1 MGKWLVCAAWP
12 YINAIPHLGTLIGS
26 VLSAD
31 VFARYLRLKGEDVV
45 YVSGSDEHGTPI
57 EVEAI
62 RRNISP
68 KEYTDKMHEIV
79 SDLFKKWGISF
90 DNYTRT
96 ENPIHI
102 EFVRGF
108 YKKIEKNGYVFTKIQ
123 QLPYCPNCKRF
134 LPDRFVE
141 GVCPYCGYEKA
152 RGDQCDNCGRLLEPI
167 QLVNPHCV
175 ICGAT
180 PEIRETKH
188 WFFNLSAFQDKLK
201 EYIENNKN
209 LPDNAKNFSLQLI
222 KEGLKPRSLTRDN
235 KWGIPAPFE
244 GAKDKTIY
252 VWMEA
257 VLGYISATI
266 EWSIKTGQPEKWKEY
281 WFDSSTKSVYFI
293 GKDNIPFHTL
303 IFPALLMATHEN
315 YTLPWNVVS
324 TEYLQFEGE
333 KFSKSRGIGIW
344 ADEALKLFPVDYFRY
359 VLISIRPEKH
369 DTSFRW
375 DVFKQLV
382 NDELNDIIGNFIH
395 RTLTFIYN
403 RFNGEIPKLGDLTE
417 DDKKVLKRMEIVTE
431 ESGKLLE
438 KFRYKDALSTVVS
451 LMHTGNQYLSNTEP
465 WALIKKNKERASTI
479 LNICAQ
485 LVASFAIL
493 IEPFMPFTAEKI
505 WKELLNMP
513 GSVHEQNWE
522 RAKTPI
528 LKEGHKINKP
538 VTLFKKIPKDVD
550 LNEIRSKEIGKT

>member
-1 MGKWLVCAAWP
+1 LGKWLVCAAWP

-493 IEPFMPFTAEKI
+493 IEPFMPFTAERI

>member
-315 YTLPWNVVS
+315 YTLPWNAVS

-359 VLISIRPEKH
+359 VVISIRPEKH

-438 KFRYKDALSTVVS
+438 KFRYNDALSTVVS

-493 IEPFMPFTAEKI
+493 IEPFMPFTAERI

>member
-493 IEPFMPFTAEKI
+493 IEPFMPFTAERI

>member
-31 VFARYLRLKGEDVV
+31 VFARYLRLKGEDVI

-62 RRNISP
+62 RKNISP

-102 EFVRGF
+102 EFVREF

-167 QLVNPHCV
+167 QLINPRCV
-175 ICGAT
+175 ICGAA

-244 GAKDKTIY
+244 GAEDKTIY

-281 WFDSSTKSVYFI
+281 WFDSNTKSVYFI

-344 ADEALKLFPVDYFRY
+344 ADEAIKLFPVDYFRY

-403 RFNGEIPKLGDLTE
+403 RFNGEIPRLGDLTE
-417 DDKKVLKRMEIVTE
+417 DDKKVLKKMEIVTE

-465 WALIKKNKERASTI
+465 WALIKKNKERAGTI

-493 IEPFMPFTAEKI
+493 VEPFMPFTAEKI

-513 GSVHEQNWE
+513 SSIHEQNWE

-528 LKEGHKINKP
+528 LREGHKINKP

-550 LNEIRSKEIGKT
+550 LNKIRLKEFSKT

>member
-1 MGKWLVCAAWP
+1 VCAAWP

-281 WFDSSTKSVYFI
+281 WFDSNTKSVYFI

>member
-1 MGKWLVCAAWP
+1 MRKLGKWLVCAAWP

-102 EFVRGF
+102 EFVRGI

-167 QLVNPHCV
+167 QLVNSHCV

-257 VLGYISATI
+257 VLGLS
-266 EWSIKTGQPEKWKEY
+266 
-281 WFDSSTKSVYFI
+281 
-293 GKDNIPFHTL
+293 L
-303 IFPALLMATHEN
+303 IH
-315 YTLPWNVVS
+315 
-324 TEYLQFEGE
+324 
-333 KFSKSRGIGIW
+333 I
-344 ADEALKLFPVDYFRY
+344 
-359 VLISIRPEKH
+359 
-369 DTSFRW
+369 
-375 DVFKQLV
+375 
-382 NDELNDIIGNFIH
+382 
-395 RTLTFIYN
+395 
-403 RFNGEIPKLGDLTE
+403 
-417 DDKKVLKRMEIVTE
+417 
-431 ESGKLLE
+431 
-438 KFRYKDALSTVVS
+438 
-451 LMHTGNQYLSNTEP
+451 
-465 WALIKKNKERASTI
+465 
-479 LNICAQ
+479 
-485 LVASFAIL
+485 
-493 IEPFMPFTAEKI
+493 
-505 WKELLNMP
+505 
-513 GSVHEQNWE
+513 
-522 RAKTPI
+522 
-528 LKEGHKINKP
+528 
-538 VTLFKKIPKDVD
+538 
-550 LNEIRSKEIGKT
+550 